1 MDPLRRE
8 QIQRSL
14 RDLAASYSAALK
26 ILEDTLKL
34 LDEEFALDP
43 AVYLQRRGLSGE
55 NEKDRRS
62 LVDPKRLSVTYE
74 GKTCFLG
81 NSLPFKFLSRLA
93 REPNAYVSH
102 EELLA
107 DVWNERSVSDS
118 ALRSVV
124 KMLRSKLREDGLS
137 RLADAIDGTQSGH
150 YSLKLT
156 L

>member
-1 MDPLRRE
+1 MDPFRRE

-14 RDLAASYSAALK
+14 RNLAASYSAALT

-43 AVYLQRRGLSGE
+43 ATYLQRRGVSGE
-55 NEKDRRS
+55 NDKDQRY
-62 LVDPKRLSVTYE
+62 LVNPKRLSVTFE

-102 EELLA
+102 EELLT
-107 DVWNERSVSDS
+107 DVWNDRSVSDS

-124 KMLRSKLREDGLS
+124 KMLRNKLRQDGLA
-137 RLADAIDGTQSGH
+137 RLADAIDGTQPGH

>member
-1 MDPLRRE
+1 MDPFRRE

-14 RDLAASYSAALK
+14 RNLAASYSAALK

-43 AVYLQRRGLSGE
+43 TAYLHRRGVSGE
-55 NEKDRRS
+55 NEKDQRS
-62 LVDPKRLSVTYE
+62 LVNSKRLSVTYE

-93 REPNAYVSH
+93 REPNVYVSH
-102 EELLA
+102 EELLS

-124 KMLRSKLREDGLS
+124 KMLRNKLRQDGLA
-137 RLADAIDGTQSGH
+137 RLADAIDGTQPGH